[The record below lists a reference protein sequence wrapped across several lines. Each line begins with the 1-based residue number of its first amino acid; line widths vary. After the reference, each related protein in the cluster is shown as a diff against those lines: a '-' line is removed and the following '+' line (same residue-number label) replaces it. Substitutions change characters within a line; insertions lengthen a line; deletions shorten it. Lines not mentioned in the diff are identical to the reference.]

1 MAVLTK
7 WIFKPGLIQGIK
19 APFYGAPYSAQ
30 VSLTFVNG
38 ECHVTNMLARADGV
52 IDRADIREIEDH
64 ILLCGYTQ
72 YTEIRYKNG
81 EPVKRVKTIRR

>member
-1 MAVLTK
+1 
-7 WIFKPGLIQGIK
+7 
-19 APFYGAPYSAQ
+19 
-30 VSLTFVNG
+30 
-38 ECHVTNMLARADGV
+38 MLARADGV